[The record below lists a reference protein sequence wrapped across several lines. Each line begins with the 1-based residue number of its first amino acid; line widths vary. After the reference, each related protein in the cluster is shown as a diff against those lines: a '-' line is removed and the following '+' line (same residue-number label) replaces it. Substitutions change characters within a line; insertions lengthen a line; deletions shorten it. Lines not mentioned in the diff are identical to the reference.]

1 MKKQE
6 FLSAAIAAARQ
17 TSAQSNLPAGVT
29 VAQAALESAWGESR
43 LAQKANNYFGIKA
56 RGDQLFIAMPTTEC
70 ETGEMKK
77 LAARFARYRSM
88 AECFAARD
96 AIILTAPCYVEARG
110 HAREPLAFIHSL
122 AKHWA
127 TDPAYAEK
135 LEAIYLQHSFAS
147 LDAHEE

>member
-1 MKKQE
+1 MTKE
-6 FLSAAIAAARQ
+6 AFLSAAVAAAQQ

-56 RGDQLFIAMPTTEC
+56 RGDQPFTAMPTSDC
-70 ETGEMKK
+70 EGGEMKK
-77 LAARFARYRSM
+77 PTPRFARYRSM

-96 AIILTAPCYVEARG
+96 AIILTAPCYAEARG
-110 HAREPLAFIHSL
+110 HAREPVAFIHSL

-127 TDPAYAEK
+127 TDPAFTEK
-135 LEAIYLQHSFAS
+135 LERIYLQHGFAA
-147 LDAHEE
+147 LDRYVF

>member
-1 MKKQE
+1 MTKKE

-17 TSAQSNLPAGVT
+17 SSAQSNLPAGVT

-56 RGDQLFIAMPTTEC
+56 RRDQPFVAMPATEC
-70 ETGEMKK
+70 EAGEVKK
-77 LAARFARYRSM
+77 LTARFARYRSM

-96 AIILTAPCYVEARG
+96 AILLAAPCYAEARG
-110 HAREPLAFIHSL
+110 HSREPLAFIHSL

-135 LEAIYLQHSFAS
+135 LEQIYLQNGFAS
-147 LDAHEE
+147 LDRYVL

>member
-56 RGDQLFIAMPTTEC
+56 RGEQPFTAMPTTEC
-70 ETGEMKK
+70 EAGEMKK
-77 LAARFARYRSM
+77 LTARFARYRSM
-88 AECFAARD
+88 QECFVARD
-96 AIILTAPCYVEARG
+96 AILLAAPCYAEARG
-110 HAREPLAFIHSL
+110 HTRESLAFIHSL

>member
-1 MKKQE
+1 MTKE
-6 FLSAAIAAARQ
+6 AFLSAAIAAARQ
-17 TSAQSNLPAGVT
+17 TSAHSNLPAGVT

-56 RGDQLFIAMPTTEC
+56 RGGQPFTALPTTEC
-70 ETGEMKK
+70 EAGEMKK
-77 LAARFARYRSM
+77 LTAHFARYRSM
-88 AECFAARD
+88 VECFAARD
-96 AIILTAPCYVEARG
+96 TIILAAPCYAEARG

-135 LEAIYLQHSFAS
+135 LERIYLQNGFAA
-147 LDAHEE
+147 LDRYVL

>member
-1 MKKQE
+1 MKTQE
-6 FLSAAIAAARQ
+6 FLSAAVAAARQ
-17 TSAQSNLPAGVT
+17 SSAQSNLHAGVT

-43 LAQKANNYFGIKA
+43 LAQKANNYFGIKT
-56 RGDQLFIAMPTTEC
+56 RGDQLFIAIPTTEC
-70 ETGEMKK
+70 EAGETKK
-77 LAARFARYRSM
+77 LTARFARYRSM

-96 AIILTAPCYVEARG
+96 AIILVVPCYAEARG

-135 LEAIYLQHSFAS
+135 LERIYLQHGFAA
-147 LDAHEE
+147 LDRCVL